1 MAKKSAGL
9 LLHREASDRI
19 ELFLVHPG
27 GPFWARKDDGAWS
40 IPKGEF
46 EEGEDPLEAA
56 KREFCE
62 ETGVAVTGEFQPL
75 APLKQ
80 PSGKILYAW
89 MVKGNVD
96 AAGLKS
102 NTFSIEWPRGS
113 GRVQEFPEVDQ
124 GEWFDLALAK
134 RKILRG
140 QLPFLEQ
147 LEARVTTAKPGQAED
162 RKASSSATSPA
173 QRRKQASLFDE

>member
-9 LLHREASDRI
+9 LLHREASGRI
-19 ELFLVHPG
+19 EVFLVHPG
-27 GPFWARKDDGAWS
+27 GPFWARKDAGVWS

-46 EEGEDPLEAA
+46 EEGEDVLAAA

-62 ETGVAVTGEFQPL
+62 EAGGAVTGEFQPL
-75 APLKQ
+75 TPLKQ
-80 PSGKILYAW
+80 PSGKIVYAW
-89 MVKGNVD
+89 MVKGNVNP
-96 AAGLKS
+96 AGLKS

-113 GRVQEFPEVDQ
+113 GRMQEFPEVDQ
-124 GEWFDLALAK
+124 GEWFDLLLAK
-134 RKILRG
+134 RKILPG

-162 RKASSSATSPA
+162 RKASSSVASRA
-173 QRRKQASLFDE
+173 KRRKQSAL

>member
-1 MAKKSAGL
+1 MSMAKRSAGL
-9 LLHREASDRI
+9 LMHREASGRI
-19 ELFLVHPG
+19 EVFLVHPG

-56 KREFCE
+56 KREFRE
-62 ETGVAVTGEFQPL
+62 ETGVVVTGEFQPL

-80 PSGKILYAW
+80 RSGKIVYAW
-89 MVKGNVD
+89 MIKGDVD
-96 AAGLKS
+96 PARLKS
-102 NTFSIEWPRGS
+102 NTFSTEWPRGS

-134 RKILRG
+134 RKILQG
-140 QLPFLEQ
+140 QLPFLDQ
-147 LEARVTTAKPGQAED
+147 LEARLATAKPGQAEG
-162 RKASSSATSPA
+162 RK
-173 QRRKQASLFDE
+173 